1 MTTTHAPICRRYPE
15 HILWLAMALLTMI
28 LLLAAAGV
36 HADTRVYELNNRPA
50 GDVATQI
57 RELYQNAPVTVSAH
71 GQQMVVRAEPQLL
84 DEIDTLVSTMD
95 VAPAQLRITVRSREN
110 IGGKQSGTGLTS
122 SGNQV
127 GVTVTRKTIST
138 GSTRERTLL
147 VQDGQSAHISSGQI
161 RTLPFAIRGG
171 RNPAAILQQV
181 QTRSGFVVS
190 PRVISGRTIE
200 LEIVSFEEDPAALPG
215 YETEALMTLRQVEP
229 GQWVSLG
236 GVSTQ
241 TSDGGSGIAYRVNSN
256 RQENRNIEV
265 KVDILP

>member
-1 MTTTHAPICRRYPE
+1 MTGSNIHMVRQQPAHT
-15 HILWLAMALLTMI
+15 LWLAMLVLVAGLLT
-28 LLLAAAGV
+28 AATAA
-36 HADTRVYELNNRPA
+36 HADTRTYELSNRPA
-50 GDVATQI
+50 ADVAAQI
-57 RELYQNAPVTVSAH
+57 RQLYQNAPVTVSSH
-71 GQQMVVRAEPQLL
+71 GQQMVVRAEPALL
-84 DEIDTLVSTMD
+84 EEIDTLVSTMD
-95 VAPAQLRITVRSREN
+95 IASAQLRITVRSRED
-110 IGGKQSGTGLTS
+110 IGGRQSGSGLSS

-138 GSTRERTLL
+138 GSSQQRTLV

-181 QTRSGFVVS
+181 KTHSGFVVS

-215 YETEALMTLRQVEP
+215 YDTEALMTLRQVEP

-241 TSDGGSGIAYRVNSN
+241 NSNSQSGITYRVNSN

>member
-1 MTTTHAPICRRYPE
+1 MTTNNAPIFRHSPATFA
-15 HILWLAMALLTMI
+15 WLTMALLTVA
-28 LLLAAAGV
+28 LLLSTAGAHAA
-36 HADTRVYELNNRPA
+36 TRTYELSNRPA
-50 GDVATQI
+50 DDVAAQI
-57 RELYQNAPVTVSAH
+57 RELYQNAPVSVSAH
-71 GQQMVVRAEPQLL
+71 GQQMIVRAEPALL
-84 DEIDTLVSTMD
+84 DEIGTLVSTMD
-95 VAPAQLRITVRSREN
+95 VAPAQLRISVRSRED
-110 IGGKQSGTGLTS
+110 IGGKQSGAGLTS
-122 SGNQV
+122 SRNQV

-138 GSTRERTLL
+138 GNSRERTLL

-241 TSDGGSGIAYRVNSN
+241 TSNEQSGIAYRVNSN